1 MDCFASLAMT
11 VTFPA
16 VIARSA
22 SSEAIQPL
30 RLRYL
35 FIPGLRQPGPA
46 VRAILNN
53 ALNLAAVPQARR
65 NAVDGDLDSAQNL
78 LIRIMRAMFL
88 QKFDLHM
95 V

>member
-22 SSEAIQPL
+22 SSEAIQP
-30 RLRYL
+30 LRYL